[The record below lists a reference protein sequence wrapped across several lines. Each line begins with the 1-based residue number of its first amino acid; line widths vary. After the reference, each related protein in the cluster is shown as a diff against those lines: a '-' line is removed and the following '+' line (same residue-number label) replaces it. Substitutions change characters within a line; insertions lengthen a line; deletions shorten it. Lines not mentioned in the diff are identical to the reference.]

1 MAAFMVGHSPVLVL
15 VSGFEGSRH
24 LVKSHRMLAYRT
36 YLDLLAHFPS
46 ETYFITL
53 QPEPSR
59 ATCELSLFFLIRSSL

>member
-1 MAAFMVGHSPVLVL
+1 
-15 VSGFEGSRH
+15 
-24 LVKSHRMLAYRT
+24 MLAYRT

-53 QPEPSR
+53 RPEPSR